1 MVTFDHVHIFCT
13 DLNAMVDFWTKGLG
27 AEFVKYRQ
35 FGGADGAVV
44 NLAGA
49 PIFIKLIPAD
59 SPAPVGAARG
69 LNHLGI
75 RVEDPD
81 AFADKLAAEFGCRMV
96 NRPSDNYCFVAH
108 PDGLVFE
115 VMRAGAEI

>member
-1 MVTFDHVHIFCT
+1 MITFDHVHLFCT
-13 DLNAMVDFWTKGLG
+13 DLEAMVAFWTKGLG

-44 NLAGA
+44 SLDGT
-49 PIFIKLIPAD
+49 PIFIKVIPAD
-59 SPAPVGAARG
+59 SPAPVGGARG

-81 AFADKLAAEFGCRMV
+81 AFAEGLVNGYGCRVV
-96 NRPSDNYCFVAH
+96 NRPNENYCFVAH

>member
-1 MVTFDHVHIFCT
+1 MPTFDHVHLFCT
-13 DLNAMVDFWTKGLG
+13 DLDAMVNFWTKGLG
-27 AEFVKYRQ
+27 ADFVKYRE
-35 FGGADGAVV
+35 FGGAEGAVV
-44 NLAGA
+44 SLAGT

-59 SPAPVGAARG
+59 APAPVGGARG

-75 RVEDPD
+75 RVDDPD
-81 AFADKLAAEFGCRMV
+81 AFAEGLVNGFGCRVV
-96 NRPSDNYCFVAH
+96 NRPNENYCFVAH

>member
-1 MVTFDHVHIFCT
+1 MTTFDHVHLFCT
-13 DLNAMVDFWTKGLG
+13 DLEAMVTFWTKGLG

-44 NLAGA
+44 SLAGT
-49 PIFIKLIPAD
+49 PIFIKVIPAD
-59 SPAPVGAARG
+59 SPAPVGGARG

-81 AFADKLAAEFGCRMV
+81 AFAEGLVNGYGCRVV
-96 NRPSDNYCFVAH
+96 NRPNENYCFVAH

>member
-13 DLNAMVDFWTKGLG
+13 DLEAMIAFWTKGLG

-81 AFADKLAAEFGCRMV
+81 AFAEKLGLPKGMTPNALLAAVRVLCSYEE
-96 NRPSDNYCFVAH
+96 YCQ
-108 PDGLVFE
+108 LVG
-115 VMRAGAEI
+115 RT

>member
-1 MVTFDHVHIFCT
+1 MVTFDHIHIFCT

-49 PIFIKLIPAD
+49 PIFIKIGRA
-59 SPAPVGAARG
+59 SCRE
-69 LNHLGI
+69 
-75 RVEDPD
+75 RV
-81 AFADKLAAEFGCRMV
+81 
-96 NRPSDNYCFVAH
+96 FV
-108 PDGLVFE
+108 
-115 VMRAGAEI
+115 

>member
-1 MVTFDHVHIFCT
+1 MVTFDHVHLFCT
-13 DLNAMVDFWTKGLG
+13 DLDAMVNFWTKGLG
-27 AEFVKYRQ
+27 AEFVKYRK
-35 FGGADGAVV
+35 FGTADGAVV
-44 NLAGA
+44 SLAGT
-49 PIFIKLIPAD
+49 PIFIKVIPAD

-81 AFADKLAAEFGCRMV
+81 AFADKLAAEFGCTLV
-96 NRPSDNYCFVAH
+96 SRPSENYCFVSH

>member
-13 DLNAMVDFWTKGLG
+13 DLEAMIAFWTKGLG
-27 AEFVKYRQ
+27 GEFVKYRQ
-35 FGGADGAVV
+35 FGTADGAVV
-44 NLAGA
+44 NFDNT
-49 PIFIKLIPAD
+49 PIFIKVVPAD
-59 SPAPVGAARG
+59 SPAPVGTARG

-81 AFADKLAAEFGCRMV
+81 AFAEKLAAEFGCRMV
-96 NRPSDNYCFVAH
+96 NRPNDNFCFVAH

-115 VMRAGAEI
+115 VMRAGATI

>member
-1 MVTFDHVHIFCT
+1 MTTFDHVHLFCT
-13 DLNAMVDFWTKGLG
+13 DLEAMIGFWTKGLG
-27 AEFVKYRQ
+27 AEFVKYRK
-35 FGGADGAVV
+35 FGPADGAVV
-44 NLAGA
+44 SLAGT
-49 PIFIKLIPAD
+49 PIFIKVIPAD
-59 SPAPVGAARG
+59 SPMPNGAARG

-81 AFADKLAAEFGCRMV
+81 AFADKLAQEFGCRMV
-96 NRPSDNYCFVAH
+96 NRPSDDFCFVAH